1 MAEEPDNLV
10 LRMLR
15 QVDGKLDTLV
25 DRVHDLTAR
34 VASVV
39 VDQLV
44 AMRADTS
51 ALRGDFARLEHC
63 MDKFDQR
70 LRRIERRLD
79 LIEA

>member
-34 VASVV
+34 AASV

-51 ALRGDFARLEHC
+51 ALRGDFVRLEHR
-63 MDKFDQR
+63 MDKFDQ
-70 LRRIERRLD
+70 LLQRIERRLD